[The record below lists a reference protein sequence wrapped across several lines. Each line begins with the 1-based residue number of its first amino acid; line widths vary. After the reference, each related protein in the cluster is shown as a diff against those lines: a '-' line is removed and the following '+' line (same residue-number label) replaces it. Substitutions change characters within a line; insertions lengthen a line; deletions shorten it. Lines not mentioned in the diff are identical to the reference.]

1 MSDTFPRLKPN
12 PIPQINPVP
21 EALVAGERCAFYD
34 ETKALFQV
42 PWMGV
47 VTMSYSYYPN
57 FYKALLAGLR
67 DVAGTA
73 EFIAAEEE
81 LCAIADRAGAA
92 LAPNSLVADLMDA
105 GYSMAELNNIRQVAE
120 IFRTG
125 NMPYILIA
133 TIARLLLEGGAI
145 TGESSKSGRSQ
156 RGSQTDLAPLVLM
169 EMHHADQPLQ
179 DVYSDIKSTLGLPL
193 VNTDYRGLGRWP
205 SYFQKAW
212 TSLQPHIGSEE
223 YEPLVTN
230 VHDAAERL
238 VRALPASA
246 NLDSALLRAAAEKD
260 APLDEV
266 LSVVRLFQW
275 LLPGLAVNVAYFR
288 QQL

>member
-1 MSDTFPRLKPN
+1 MSDRLVRLKPN
-12 PIPQINPVP
+12 PLPKINPVP
-21 EALVAGERCAFYD
+21 EALVTGERRAFYS
-34 ETKALFQV
+34 ETKALFRV

-47 VTMSYSYYPN
+47 VTMSFSHYPN
-57 FYKALLAGLR
+57 FYKALLAGLQ
-67 DVAGTA
+67 DVAQTQEFSTA
-73 EFIAAEEE
+73 QEE
-81 LCAIADRAGAA
+81 LCAITDAAGAC
-92 LAPNSLVADLMDA
+92 LGPKSLIADLKGM
-105 GYSMAELNNIRQVAE
+105 GYSEAELEDIRAVAE

-145 TGESSKSGRSQ
+145 TGKPPKSGSTQ
-156 RGSQTDLAPLVLM
+156 RQGETDLAPLTLM
-169 EMHHADQPLQ
+169 EIHHADQPLL
-179 DVYSDIKSTLGLPL
+179 DVYNDIKATLGLPL

-205 SYFQKAW
+205 SYFGKAW
-212 TSLQPHIGSEE
+212 SSLQPHIGSEK
-223 YEPLVTN
+223 YEPLVTD

-246 NLDSALLRAAAEKD
+246 ALDGTTLRAAAEMD
-260 APLDEV
+260 APLEEV
-266 LSVVRLFQW
+266 LAVVCLFQW